1 MIVKPVPIAWHPGL
15 SVFASEPFL
24 QAVGDNYGWLGGFDE
39 FDNLQCVLPYTM
51 ITKSIF
57 RMVRFRVETIHIGQG
72 IDVDAEKAFLN
83 GVTAHFKSM
92 GADIIIP
99 ATTNTIFRTFPD
111 GAIAAPYGSYVIDLN
126 QTEELLWQ
134 NIDRITRQNIKSAQK
149 NSVTVQRRIE
159 PLDEAYRLIVETF
172 RRSKLPFMGYE
183 AFRRYADGLTGQME
197 IMIAS
202 CQGVA
207 QSYVLFAFSN
217 YCAYAVYA
225 GNIADMCQGAN
236 KLLYWEAIR
245 YFKKI
250 GVQKYDFVGAR
261 INPEKGTKQSGINS
275 LKKRFGAKL
284 VQGYMWKYKIRPVK
298 SLAYSIAVRLLRG
311 GDIVDAECHKIE
323 SI

>member
-1 MIVKPVPIAWHPGL
+1 MLCRDICTDCPSGPLAPRFGEML
-15 SVFASEPFL
+15 SSSKSVGSTLGPYTAVDAILGKKKSSFDFKCPAGVGKCVGIGAL
-24 QAVGDNYGWLGGFDE
+24 VVRGDGDAVG
-39 FDNLQCVLPYTM
+39 
-51 ITKSIF
+51 
-57 RMVRFRVETIHIGQG
+57 
-72 IDVDAEKAFLN
+72 KAVN
-83 GVTAHFKSM
+83 VTTGVGVGVT
-92 GADIIIP
+92 GGIV
-99 ATTNTIFRTFPD
+99 T
-111 GAIAAPYGSYVIDLN
+111 GGSYVIDLN